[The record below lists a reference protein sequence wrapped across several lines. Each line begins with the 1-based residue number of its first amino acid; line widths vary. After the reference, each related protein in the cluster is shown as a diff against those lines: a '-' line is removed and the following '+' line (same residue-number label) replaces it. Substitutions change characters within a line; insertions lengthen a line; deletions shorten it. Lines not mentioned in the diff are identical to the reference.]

1 MADVNNRIAELV
13 RKLQSGD
20 KSAFE
25 ELYRLTSPKAF
36 FVALKIC
43 KNEHDAEDIL
53 QESYIKALEKI
64 DTVDPEGNFTAWL
77 YQIVANKSKNFIKA
91 KKPLLFSDENEETIG
106 ELPDEDLKFSPEEQV
121 DQEELR
127 NEVMAAVDE
136 LTEEKRAC
144 VMMMYFG
151 DMSVNE
157 IAQSLEVPVSTVKN
171 RLFTARKDLKSKFE
185 KKGITALYSAAP
197 LGAVIWA
204 IGKSSETTAAAFA
217 ASAAS
222 SAVMTGITSAA
233 ASSAVTAGTA
243 SSAAAVSTAAAGAST
258 AATTAAATGTGI
270 AAKVAAFSVAQ
281 KVVAGIA
288 AVSVIGGST
297 AGVVTVVKN
306 NVNSETTT
314 LVEEVTTA
322 PSQTENYAFAVI
334 TTEES
339 TTDFSSET
347 APSTAEYEPTA
358 TTSKRTEK
366 ETSAEN
372 KTQTSTTL
380 RALSSTTTT
389 KKQTTTQKATTTTTT
404 KRQTTT
410 QEETTEEEITS
421 TTKAATTQ
429 TTAPA
434 TETTTQATTK
444 ESTSPAPATVIVEV
458 TDMNEA
464 VVDTLTLT
472 VPDGTEMTYEHL
484 VALIK
489 ENGHEPKA
497 GIYGDAVG
505 AVAESGKT
513 YKITA
518 EL

>member
-25 ELYRLTSPKAF
+25 ELYRLTSPKAY

-106 ELPDEDLKFSPEEQV
+106 ELPDEDLQFSPEEQV
-121 DQEELR
+121 DQEDLR

-204 IGKSSETTAAAFA
+204 IGKTSETTAAAFA

-243 SSAAAVSTAAAGAST
+243 SSAAAVSSAAASAST

-306 NVNSETTT
+306 NTDSETTT
-314 LVEEVTTA
+314 LTEEVTTA
-322 PSQTENYAFAVI
+322 PSQTEDYAFAVI

-347 APSTAEYEPTA
+347 DPSATEYEPTA
-358 TTSKRTEK
+358 TTSKRAEK

-389 KKQTTTQKATTTTTT
+389 KKQTTTPKATTTTT

-464 VVDTLTLT
+464 VVDTLALT

>member
-25 ELYRLTSPKAF
+25 ELYRLTSPKAY

-64 DTVDPEGNFTAWL
+64 DTVDPEKNFTAWL

-106 ELPDEDLKFSPEEQV
+106 ELPDEDLQFSPEEQV

-127 NEVMAAVDE
+127 NEVIAAVDE

-171 RLFTARKDLKSKFE
+171 RLFTARKDLRSKFE

-197 LGAVIWA
+197 LGVVIWA
-204 IGKSSETTAAAFA
+204 ISQSAETTASAFA

-222 SAVMTGITSAA
+222 VAVMTGVTSAA
-233 ASSAVTAGTA
+233 TSSAVTAGTA
-243 SSAAAVSTAAAGAST
+243 SSAAAVSSAAASAST

-306 NVNSETTT
+306 NADSETTT
-314 LVEEVTTA
+314 LTEEVTTA
-322 PSQTENYAFAVI
+322 PSQTEDYAFAVI
-334 TTEES
+334 TTKES
-339 TTDFSSET
+339 TTDFSLET
-347 APSTAEYEPTA
+347 DPSATEYEPTA
-358 TTSKRTEK
+358 TTSKQTEK
-366 ETSAEN
+366 ETSAES

-380 RALSSTTTT
+380 RALSSTSTTQKLTTT
-389 KKQTTTQKATTTTTT
+389 KKQTTTQKATTTTT
-404 KRQTTT
+404 KKVTTT
-410 QEETTEEEITS
+410 HEETAEEETTT
-421 TTKAATTQ
+421 TTKAETTQ
-429 TTAPA
+429 TTVPA
-434 TETTTQATTK
+434 TETTTEVTT
-444 ESTSPAPATVIVEV
+444 SAPATVTVEV
-458 TDMNEA
+458 VDMNEN

-472 VPDGTEMTYEHL
+472 IPDGTEMTWEYL